1 MGVMRGKRL
10 LRDLVIQR
18 IYILRDLSYKAI
30 REGDVELALVASN
43 MIFRL
48 SMRNSVKL
56 PREIKMGFCKRC
68 RAPLIPGL
76 TAMVRLRRKGSRKLR
91 IVTCLLC
98 WNIHRLELI
107 PGARGSSAAERSSP
121 SRSTGS

>member
-1 MGVMRGKRL
+1 MGFTRGKRI

-18 IYILRDLSYKAI
+18 IHILRDLSHEAI
-30 REGDVELALVASN
+30 RRGDVELALVASN

-48 SMRNSVKL
+48 SMRNSVRL
-56 PREIKMGFCKRC
+56 PKEIKRGFCKRC
-68 RAPLIPGL
+68 KAPLIPGL

-98 WNIHRLELI
+98 WNIHRLELKQ
-107 PGARGSSAAERSSP
+107 G
-121 SRSTGS
+121 

>member
-1 MGVMRGKRL
+1 MKGKRL

-18 IYILRDLSYKAI
+18 AYILRDLSYDAMRK
-30 REGDVELALVASN
+30 GDVELALTASN

-48 SMRNSVKL
+48 AMRNSVRL

-76 TAMVRLRRKGSRKLR
+76 TAMVRLRGRGSRTLR
-91 IVTCLLC
+91 VVTCLLC
-98 WNIHRLELI
+98 WNIHRLELRK
-107 PGARGSSAAERSSP
+107 G
-121 SRSTGS
+121 

>member
-1 MGVMRGKRL
+1 MGSARGKRI

-18 IYILRDLSYKAI
+18 AYILRDLSYEAM
-30 REGDVELALVASN
+30 RRGDVELALVAGS
-43 MIFRL
+43 MIFRI
-48 SMRNSVKL
+48 SSRNSVRL

-76 TAMVRLRRKGSRKLR
+76 TAMVRLRGRGSGKLR

-98 WNIHRLELI
+98 WNIHRMEL
-107 PGARGSSAAERSSP
+107 RKS
-121 SRSTGS
+121 